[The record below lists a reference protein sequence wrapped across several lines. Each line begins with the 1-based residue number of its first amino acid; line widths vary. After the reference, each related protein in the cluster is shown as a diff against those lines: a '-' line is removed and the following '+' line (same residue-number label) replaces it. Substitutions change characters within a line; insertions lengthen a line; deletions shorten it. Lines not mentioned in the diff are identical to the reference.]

1 MGSVRRVADPFRR
14 APEIFFDGTAT
25 GRFERATA
33 VEMTAVTATGR
44 HDRKTVLEV
53 GLTGNQRRQSA
64 RISPSSAR
72 TFCTNAFWTLSTP
85 SDPKQTS
92 AQATTTVSIEHFPLR
107 HEKDEQYRVV
117 KDRVFESRRRD
128 GFARRLTVE
137 TTAVPVDGTAHSPNT
152 TSITARELAHSM
164 RYGQEFRESHDP
176 TFEFSR
182 TATCKSSDLHILAA
196 CLSETRWTSSPQEEI
211 QAKYKSGYQPSA
223 VTCRSEG
230 GETKVEKSMIKS
242 IRVRS
247 ESSVDYGEIHRVE
260 ILLYSIQQPPVQR

>member
-1 MGSVRRVADPFRR
+1 MLGS
-14 APEIFFDGTAT
+14 
-25 GRFERATA
+25 
-33 VEMTAVTATGR
+33 M
-44 HDRKTVLEV
+44 
-53 GLTGNQRRQSA
+53 
-64 RISPSSAR
+64 SSAALTSVPSR
-72 TFCTNAFWTLSTP
+72 KFKFSAFDKACALSGI
-85 SDPKQTS
+85 SGS
-92 AQATTTVSIEHFPLR
+92 SIQLLFLQNKVR
-107 HEKDEQYRVV
+107 
-117 KDRVFESRRRD
+117 S
-128 GFARRLTVE
+128 
-137 TTAVPVDGTAHSPNT
+137 
-152 TSITARELAHSM
+152 SITARELAHSM

-196 CLSETRWTSSPQEEI
+196 CLSETRWTSGPQEEI

-260 ILLYSIQQPPVQR
+260 ILTVSETSLAVLL